1 MQEKLTINDKSWF
14 ETTNFK
20 GIETL
25 SPTSDMP
32 LKVVS
37 FFYPL
42 SMPTQLLLSLGLLLM
57 GLLPFITPGAIALY
71 PHFPTVPLALVII
84 NVCLVPGHFIIRHY
98 LIKHQY
104 KLKGAQHLHI
114 NSDRISLPVNR
125 LVNEPNGQLELA
137 KKDISHVDIVNWVQT
152 NKGITTRTI
161 YEIHI
166 SLVSGKLLKLD
177 VLHYPLKQMFY
188 LMVFFDYPVKIIKR
202 HFSAKYIFNSVF
214 LVFPVLAH
222 FALTILMVVL
232 MTPLKM

>member
-20 GIETL
+20 GIETI
-25 SPTSDMP
+25 SSTSDMS

-42 SMPTQLLLSLGLLLM
+42 YMPTQLLLTLGLLLM

-98 LIKHQY
+98 LIKRQY
-104 KLKGAQHLHI
+104 KLNGTQQIHI
-114 NSDRISLPVNR
+114 NNDRISLPVNS

-137 KKDISHVDIVNWVQT
+137 KTDISGIDIVYWVQT
-152 NKGITTRTI
+152 NKGVTTRTI
-161 YEIHI
+161 YETHI
-166 SLVSGKLLKLD
+166 CLVSGKSLKLD
-177 VLHYPLKQMFY
+177 VLHYPLKHMFY
-188 LMVFFDYPVKIIKR
+188 LTVYFDYPVKIIQR
-202 HFSAKYIFNSVF
+202 HCSAKYIFKIV
-214 LVFPVLAH
+214 LLAFPVVAH

-232 MTPLKM
+232 MTPLTI